1 MSNIVAIVGRPN
13 VGKST
18 FFNRLVQSRQAIVEE
33 TSGVTRDRHYGHSD
47 WNGKSFTVIDTGGYV
62 VGSDDIFEAE
72 IRKQVNLAIDEAD
85 VIIFVVD
92 GQEGLHPLDEDV
104 AAILRRC
111 KKHVFLASNKTD
123 IPSKTNES
131 SEFYALGLGEVYAI
145 SAMTGTG
152 TGDLLDEVVKVLP
165 DETTEDFSNLPRF
178 AIVGRPNVG
187 KSSMV
192 NAFLGT
198 ERNIVTDIAGTTRD
212 ANNTRFNAFGMDFIL
227 VDTAGLRK
235 KSKVSENIEF
245 YSVMRSIRAIEE
257 CDVAILIIDATTG
270 FEAQDMNILRLIE
283 RNKKGLVLVVNKWD
297 LVEKDSNTH
306 IEYERFIKS
315 KTAPFTDY
323 TIVFTSAINRQR
335 TYKLLETVN
344 QVYKNRERKISTR
357 EINDT
362 LLPIIEAMPPSTA
375 SRGRYIK
382 IKYITQLKSPTP
394 QFVFFCNLPKDV
406 KEQYMRFLEGKI
418 RENWN
423 FNGVPI
429 QLFFREK

>member
-235 KSKVSENIEF
+235 KNKVSENIEF